1 MYLFGQQL
9 FTKSVEADEFACKQT
24 SIYEAFCH
32 QHDLTDQLKVWDH
45 HGTGPEQLANQ
56 LVNQSSLTFVN
67 SCTLNLPSFS
77 LYQT

>member
-9 FTKSVEADEFACKQT
+9 FTKSVEADELACQQT

-45 HGTGPEQLANQ
+45 HGTWPEQSAKQ
-56 LVNQSSLTFVN
+56 LLISHF
-67 SCTLNLPSFS
+67 
-77 LYQT
+77 